1 MKDSKVWLITGG
13 SSMTMHQPGPDYHE
27 TVGRI
32 HEYHRAANG
41 TEPGDPDR
49 AADVIARVV
58 DLAEPPRRLLL
69 GSDALDMALAA
80 SAQSSVEAER
90 WAELSRSADFP
101 GGN

>member
-1 MKDSKVWLITGG
+1 
-13 SSMTMHQPGPDYHE
+13 MTMHQPGPDYHD

-32 HEYHRAANG
+32 HVYRHAARG

-49 AADVIARVV
+49 AAEVITRIG

-69 GSDALDMALAA
+69 GTDVVDMALAA
-80 SAQSSVEAER
+80 QVERSVEAEQ
-90 WAELSRSADFP
+90 WGELSRSADFP